1 MCGIIG
7 IASYKDISKE
17 ILESLKKLNIE
28 VMTLLEFQ
36 QFTMEK

>member
-17 ILESLKKLNIE
+17 ILESLKKLVGCAQWNY
-28 VMTLLEFQ
+28 
-36 QFTMEK
+36 